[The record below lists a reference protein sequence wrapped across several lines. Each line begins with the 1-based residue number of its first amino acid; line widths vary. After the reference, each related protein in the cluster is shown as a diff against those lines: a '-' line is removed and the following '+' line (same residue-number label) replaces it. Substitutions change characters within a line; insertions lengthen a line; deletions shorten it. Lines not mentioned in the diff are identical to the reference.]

1 MKKFNTKI
9 IIFLILFT
17 SISCN
22 TNEEIISIKKTINPI
37 NNSDISGTITLT
49 QKNDSVFLEAHLFGL
64 EPGTK
69 AIHIHEFG
77 DCSSD
82 DGLSTGSHWNPTNT
96 KHSKWGDPTGFHLGA
111 IGNFEVDNSG
121 HGMVN
126 FSTDLWCIGCEEN
139 IDILGKGIII
149 HNGEDDYV
157 SQPSGASGPRIGC
170 MEISTKIP
178 LVTN

>member
-1 MKKFNTKI
+1 MKNSKTKI

-64 EPGTK
+64 DAGTK

-77 DCSSD
+77 DCSSN
-82 DGLSTGSHWNPTNT
+82 DGLSTGSHWNPTDT

-126 FSTDLWCIGCEEN
+126 FSTNLWCIGCEEKN
-139 IDILGKGIII
+139 DILGKGIII
-149 HNGEDDYV
+149 HNGEDDYI

-170 MEISTKIP
+170 MEISY
-178 LVTN
+178 N

>member
-1 MKKFNTKI
+1 MKKFKTKI

-22 TNEEIISIKKTINPI
+22 TNEEIILIKKTIKPV
-37 NNSDISGTITLT
+37 NNSDISGTIKLT

-64 EPGTK
+64 KTGTK

-77 DCSSD
+77 NCSSS
-82 DGLSTGSHWNPTNT
+82 DGLSTGSHWNPTDT

-149 HNGEDDYV
+149 HNGKDDYV

-170 MEISTKIP
+170 CLLYTSDAADD
-178 LVTN
+178 